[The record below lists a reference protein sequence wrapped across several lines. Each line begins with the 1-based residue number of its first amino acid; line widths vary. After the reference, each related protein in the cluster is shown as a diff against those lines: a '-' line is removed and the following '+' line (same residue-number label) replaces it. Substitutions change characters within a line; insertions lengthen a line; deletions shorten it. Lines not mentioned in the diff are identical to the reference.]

1 MKGTVKWFNEE
12 KGFGFITG
20 EDGKDVFAHFSEIQ
34 KDGFKKLSEGEE
46 VTFEVTTGP
55 KGLVATNIKSI

>member
-1 MKGTVKWFNEE
+1 
-12 KGFGFITG
+12 
-20 EDGKDVFAHFSEIQ
+20 
-34 KDGFKKLSEGEE
+34 KDGFKKLTEGEE